1 MYPQKNPSR
10 ASAGPARPTPQLA
23 SGTAEDVRHVR
34 PQSPCYGPASGPR
47 RSGGDVDE

>member
-23 SGTAEDVRHVR
+23 SGTVEDVRHAR
-34 PQSPCYGPASGPR
+34 PQSPWYGPASGPR